1 MDSRFS
7 DCSSVSPTHLE
18 DSKVLTASETRKIST
33 YGVNPIFEFLFARL
47 SKYVSETESHAILNG
62 IQDEIRFAAPPE
74 YTENDETISIGTLD
88 VDGEP
93 SPPYIHPS
101 DCKQNVD
108 HAEAKTPSDANDNR
122 RPKRKFVEGQEMLTT
137 TKKQQVEDSGTDYCV
152 VAIKFLDPDFGV
164 WWKGGH
170 YTREPSR
177 NLTGIDRSAIER
189 ARTKKGTRVNLTGRR
204 DSAAQAAVTTPSVQ
218 GWYQETQSSCALN
231 AIANAL
237 IQLGTPLSSEQYT
250 TTKLS
255 CSEYK
260 GLIPLESVA
269 DKICA
274 RGISQFTR
282 LRGQNSFT
290 RFTNLRALTRGVY
303 VVEDEGHVIT
313 WNCETQTILDSDPRY
328 PHPLPINDENLKLL
342 LQRPRI
348 ELAYRV
354 HPCKKKFIN

>member
-1 MDSRFS
+1 M
-7 DCSSVSPTHLE
+7 
-18 DSKVLTASETRKIST
+18 
-33 YGVNPIFEFLFARL
+33 
-47 SKYVSETESHAILNG
+47 
-62 IQDEIRFAAPPE
+62 
-74 YTENDETISIGTLD
+74 D
-88 VDGEP
+88 VDKSIP
-93 SPPYIHPS
+93 VKTTAP
-101 DCKQNVD
+101 
-108 HAEAKTPSDANDNR
+108 EASTNANR
-122 RPKRKFVEGQEMLTT
+122 RPKRKFVEGMEGHTGAT

-164 WWKGGH
+164 WWKDGH
-170 YTREPSR
+170 YTREPLR

-189 ARTKKGTRVNLTGRR
+189 ARTKKGTRVKLTGRR
-204 DSAAQAAVTTPSVQ
+204 DSAAQATVTTPSVQ
-218 GWYQETQSSCALN
+218 GWYQETQSSCSLN

-313 WNCETQTILDSDPRY
+313 WNCETQTILDSDPQY

-342 LQRPRI
+342 IQRPRI